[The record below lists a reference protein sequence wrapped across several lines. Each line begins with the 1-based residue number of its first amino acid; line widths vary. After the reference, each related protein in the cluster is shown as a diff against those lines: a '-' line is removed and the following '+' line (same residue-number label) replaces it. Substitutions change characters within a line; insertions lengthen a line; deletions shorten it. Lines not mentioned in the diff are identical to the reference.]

1 VRLDVEKNPEEA
13 TTEQSRVPG
22 TKTDTRTEAGTSS
35 RQLQNQI
42 VQFPKLDHPVSVA
55 SSWKQPSKTTTP
67 GTAPAPRW
75 CPLSLTPSQ
84 RRRIQWMR
92 VYKMREE
99 VAEEER
105 DEYFNIIRSV
115 IPMKQ
120 EWRVKEKVDTHA
132 LTTSDDDSTC

>member
-1 VRLDVEKNPEEA
+1 
-13 TTEQSRVPG
+13 
-22 TKTDTRTEAGTSS
+22 
-35 RQLQNQI
+35 
-42 VQFPKLDHPVSVA
+42 
-55 SSWKQPSKTTTP
+55 
-67 GTAPAPRW
+67 
-75 CPLSLTPSQ
+75 
-84 RRRIQWMR
+84 
-92 VYKMREE
+92 MREE